1 MAQRRGIELKP
12 ADIGRPVIYRPRPD
26 APGEEGVLV
35 GFGRRTVWVRLSAV
49 KISMRTSSAATLV
62 GR

>member
-12 ADIGRPVIYRPRPD
+12 ADIGWAVIYRPHPN

-35 GFGRRTVWVRLSAV
+35 GFGQHGVGAPWRRE
-49 KISMRTSSAATLV
+49 
-62 GR
+62 GRDAD